1 MSWLQFF
8 STPTPA
14 QLARRKREELR
25 RLARKPHI
33 GATIFCADL
42 RMSVQVGMSIELW
55 RWLVERGWRALE
67 DTARR
72 HRLRALP
79 ASTVMALFD
88 AAPERW
94 ETLLATAMKQ
104 AIRKPTI
111 ETSNLVRVAA

>member
-1 MSWLQFF
+1 MGWLPFF

-25 RLARKPHI
+25 RLAHKPHI

-42 RMSVQVGMSIELW
+42 RMSVQAGMSNDLW
-55 RWLVERGWRALE
+55 RWLVGRGWRAL
-67 DTARR
+67 DDSVQR

-79 ASTVMALFD
+79 ASTVTTLFD
-88 AAPERW
+88 ASPERW
-94 ETLLATAMKQ
+94 ETLLAAAMKQ

-111 ETSNLVRVAA
+111 ETAAVRVPA